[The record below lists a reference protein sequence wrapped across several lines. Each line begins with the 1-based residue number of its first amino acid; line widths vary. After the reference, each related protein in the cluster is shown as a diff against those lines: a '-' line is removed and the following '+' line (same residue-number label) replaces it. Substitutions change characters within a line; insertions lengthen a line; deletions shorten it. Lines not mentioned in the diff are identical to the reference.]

1 MEKLTFV
8 NVKTIS
14 QLASRV
20 PTLPNINSTYNAKL
34 TNIYNIYKNTKKKLK
49 INTKTF
55 AEQLSLINDRIKT
68 KLCIHFTKATYKTD
82 EVIT

>member
-1 MEKLTFV
+1 MFV
-8 NVKTIS
+8 NVKT
-14 QLASRV
+14 
-20 PTLPNINSTYNAKL
+20 LPNISSTYNAKL

-68 KLCIHFTKATYKTD
+68 KLCIHFTKATYKKD